1 MLSYQTSKDT
11 FSKGVVIMPIKKSAI
26 KELRKA
32 KKRHQRNISIVS
44 ELKTL
49 NRKFLALVAEQKTDQ
64 AKKVLQQ
71 LSSKLDAAARKKIIH
86 SKRASR
92 KKSRLMRSLK
102 AR

>member
-1 MLSYQTSKDT
+1 
-11 FSKGVVIMPIKKSAI
+11 MPIKKSAI

-49 NRKFLALVAEQKTDQ
+49 NKKFVTLVSEQKLDQ

-71 LSSKLDAAARKKIIH
+71 LSSKLDVAAHKKIIH
-86 SKRASR
+86 ARKAAR

-102 AR
+102 TR